1 MIDAVSFGTI
11 TIDGI
16 QFTSD
21 LILYPDGRVVD
32 GWWRESGHRLKIADI
47 SALLEATPEVIV
59 AGTGVNGRMVPDTDL
74 AEILAGRGV
83 AFFAAPNGE
92 AMQIYNDRSRKE
104 RTGACFHL
112 TC

>member
-32 GWWRESGHRLKIADI
+32 AWWRKSGHRLTMGDI
-47 SALLEATPEVIV
+47 SALLEAAPDVIV
-59 AGTGVNGRMVPDTDL
+59 AGTGVNGRVVPDADL
-74 AEILAGRGV
+74 AETLAEKGI
-83 AFFAAPNGE
+83 AFFAAPNRK
-92 AMQIYNDRSRKE
+92 AAQIYNDRCREK
-104 RTGACFHL
+104 RAGACFHL